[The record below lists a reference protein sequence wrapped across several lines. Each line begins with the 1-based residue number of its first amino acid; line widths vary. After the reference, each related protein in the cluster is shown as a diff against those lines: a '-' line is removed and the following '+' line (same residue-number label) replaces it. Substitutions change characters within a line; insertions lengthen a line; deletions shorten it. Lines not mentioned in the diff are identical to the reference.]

1 MKLNKLKE
9 NQLSIDCPHCGHL
22 IKITIEK
29 GEDTLE
35 SKREEERRNK

>member
-1 MKLNKLKE
+1 MTQDKLKE

-35 SKREEERRNK
+35 SDG